1 MQVFIIG
8 SSYET
13 AMCLDK
19 KRLNKQIVECKQM
32 LRTLDGLSKAWKNHP
47 CTIQYNKHRY
57 WLWVYMLCL
66 ASYRDEQYL
75 DSILFS
81 EVCEMYKPEF
91 HTDEYFEQ
99 MKRRLYTKDK
109 EHYSYWSELGE
120 SNENWYWVD
129 NQWKKYVNGKIVK

>member
-8 SSYET
+8 SPYET
-13 AMCLDK
+13 AMFLDK
-19 KRLNKQIVECKQM
+19 KRLNKQIVECIQM
-32 LRTLDGLSKAWKNHP
+32 LKALEGLSKGWRNHP
-47 CTIQYNKHRY
+47 CTIQYDKHRY

-66 ASYRDEQYL
+66 AAYREEQYFN
-75 DSILFS
+75 SILFS
-81 EVCEMYKPEF
+81 EVCERYKPEF

-129 NQWKKYVNGKIVK
+129 NQWKKYLNGKIVK

>member
-8 SSYET
+8 SPYET

-32 LRTLDGLSKAWKNHP
+32 LRALEGLSKGWRNHP
-47 CTIQYNKHRY
+47 CTIQYDKHRY

-66 ASYRDEQYL
+66 ASYRDEQYFN
-75 DSILFS
+75 SILLS
-81 EVCEMYKPEF
+81 EVCESYKPEF
-91 HTDEYFEQ
+91 HTEEYFEQ

-109 EHYSYWSELGE
+109 EHYSYWLELGE

>member
-1 MQVFIIG
+1 MIAFSTINQVKHNP
-8 SSYET
+8 
-13 AMCLDK
+13 D
-19 KRLNKQIVECKQM
+19 KQIETV
-32 LRTLDGLSKAWKNHP
+32 LRMSDNAINKAFKAVVDATEEAVLNS
-47 CTIQYNKHRY
+47 
-57 WLWVYMLCL
+57 M
-66 ASYRDEQYL
+66 
-75 DSILFS
+75 LFS

-129 NQWKKYVNGKIVK
+129 NQWKKYVNGKIIK

>member
-8 SSYET
+8 SPYET
-13 AMCLDK
+13 AMFLDK
-19 KRLNKQIVECKQM
+19 KRLNKQIVECIQM
-32 LRTLDGLSKAWKNHP
+32 LKALEGLSKGWRNHP
-47 CTIQYNKHRY
+47 CTIQYDKHRY

-66 ASYRDEQYL
+66 ASYREEQYFN
-75 DSILFS
+75 SILFS
-81 EVCEMYKPEF
+81 EVCERYKPEF

-109 EHYSYWSELGE
+109 EHYSYWSELVE